1 MKQTKKYNK
10 SRPRIPATVQREV
23 KIEARFACVICTQR
37 VSLIIHHI
45 DENRENNASSNLVY
59 LCSNCHGMVHDGKI
73 SAQDLREAKKK
84 VQNDNDILSRFGQE
98 LQYLQ
103 KSGKISTSGE
113 FNSLRLK
120 YQTTL
125 NDYGDKLIFY
135 QCFIYLIPGFYIDDR
150 GQKIREVIRDFLTID
165 PEEEQLVLNH
175 LRKLEIIEITGGL
188 VSLKDNTDAKTA
200 ATELLEKG
208 KINLSELLTKFDE
221 L

>member
-1 MKQTKKYNK
+1 MKQYTK
-10 SRPRIPATVQREV
+10 SRPRIPAAIQREV
-23 KIEARFACVICTQR
+23 KIEARFACVICIQR
-37 VSLIIHHI
+37 VSLNVHHI
-45 DENRENNASSNLVY
+45 DGNRENNVSSNLVV

-84 VQNDNDILSRFGQE
+84 VQNENNVLSRFDQE

-103 KSGKISTSGE
+103 KSGKISISGE
-113 FNSLRLK
+113 FNNLRLK

-150 GQKIREVIRDFLTID
+150 GQKTREIVRDFLTMD
-165 PEEEQLVLNH
+165 SGEEQLVLTH
-175 LRKLEIIEITGGL
+175 LQKLGIIEVTGGL

-200 ATELLEKG
+200 TTELLEKG
-208 KINLSELLTKFDE
+208 KINLSELLVKFSE